1 MPRGSFF
8 LALALAAVL
17 ASASPAWADYE
28 AGQQAWDAGRFTEA
42 VSEWE
47 AAADD
52 GDRRAML
59 ALGRA
64 FVKGLGVPQDY
75 VEAHKWLN
83 LAASRGDAQAAAQ
96 RDALA
101 EKMTVEEQAE
111 ARKLARAWHPGDRAG
126 ADTQVAAAP
135 PTADDAGAPPVE
147 ALREAQAL
155 LAALGYDPGP
165 ADGIWARRSVEAYQA
180 FLRDAGLPS
189 AEVLTPQALRAMRA
203 IAERQGGAPSVAAGT
218 EAPQAAAA
226 APAQQALPPDA
237 LHRAAKAGNIG
248 GLKTALE
255 AGVDVDARDDRGWT
269 ALMNAV
275 NAGNMLL
282 VPPLLEAKADMNV
295 RAPDGATAL
304 FMAAAIGHS
313 EIVAMLMKA
322 EADISIRG
330 PKGKTATDV
339 ARVRYG
345 DFDAARKSGEDE
357 AILALLQGKTLA
369 DAEDDAAFARAKSVG
384 TAAAYEA
391 YRKAHPSG
399 RHAAEVRRLQR
410 KAAEAKDDAA
420 FARARS
426 TGTSAAYGAYLSAH
440 PAGRHAAE
448 ARRLRKAAGEKERL
462 ARKWPAG
469 KEFRECKGCP
479 KMVVVPAGSFTMG
492 SPPGERGRYDDEGP
506 QHRVTIREPF
516 AVGKYEVTRAQFARF
531 VKATGRSTKSRCGT
545 YEPKWK
551 ENRPGRAWRNPGHAQ
566 GKHHPVVCVTWWD
579 AKAYVRWL
587 SRKTGKRYRLLSEA
601 EWEYAAR
608 AGTRTSRYWSKTDSA
623 QCRYANGYDRTAG
636 RRLSLNRKNAA
647 CSDGFAYSRQVGRY
661 RANGF
666 GLHDMLGNVWE
677 WVEDCWHGSYAG
689 APADGSAWVSG
700 GDCDQRILRGGS
712 WTSFP
717 AHVRASSRLLH
728 HTANR
733 HADDGFRVA
742 RTLAP

>member
-1 MPRGSFF
+1 MAAQMFRVASLT
-8 LALALAAVL
+8 LALSLFLVL
-17 ASASPAWADYE
+17 PARADYE

-83 LAASRGDAQAAAQ
+83 LAASRGDAQAAAE

-126 ADTQVAAAP
+126 ADTQLAAAP
-135 PTADDAGAPPVE
+135 PTAEDAGAPPVE

-165 ADGIWARRSVEAYQA
+165 ADGNWGRRSVEAYRS

-226 APAQQALPPDA
+226 APVQQALPPDA

-248 GLKTALE
+248 GLKAALE
-255 AGVDVDARDDRGWT
+255 TGADVDTRDDRGWT

-304 FMAAAIGHS
+304 FMAAVIGHS
-313 EIVAMLMKA
+313 EIIAQLMEA
-322 EADISIRG
+322 GADISIRG
-330 PKGKTATDV
+330 PKGKTATDM
-339 ARVRYG
+339 ARERYG
-345 DFDAARKSGEDE
+345 SVDAARRSGEDE
-357 AILALLQGKTLA
+357 AVLALLQGKSLA
-369 DAEDDAAFARAKSVG
+369 QALDD
-384 TAAAYEA
+384 
-391 YRKAHPSG
+391 
-399 RHAAEVRRLQR
+399 
-410 KAAEAKDDAA
+410 DA

-426 TGTSAAYGAYLSAH
+426 EGTSAAYGAYLSAH
-440 PAGRHAAE
+440 PSGRHAAE
-448 ARRLRKAAGEKERL
+448 ARRLRIDAEKDERL

-492 SPPGERGRYDDEGP
+492 SPSSEEGRYDDEGP
-506 QHRVTIREPF
+506 QHRVTIAEPF

-531 VKATGRSTKSRCGT
+531 VKETGYSAGNSCATFERKEYKVRSGRG
-545 YEPKWK
+545 YQ
-551 ENRPGRAWRNPGHAQ
+551 NPGYRQ
-566 GKHHPVVCVTWWD
+566 GKHHPVVCVSWRG

-587 SRKTGKRYRLLSEA
+587 SRKTGKHYRLLSEA

-608 AGTRTSRYWSKTDSA
+608 AGTRTSRYWGDRISA
-623 QCRYANGYDRTAG
+623 QCRHANGYDRTAESKLSLG
-636 RRLSLNRKNAA
+636 VRRLF
-647 CSDGFAYSRQVGRY
+647 CQDGYVRTAQVGRFGKN
-661 RANGF
+661 AF

-677 WVEDCWHGSYAG
+677 LVEDCWHGSYAG
-689 APADGSAWVSG
+689 APTGGSAWVTG
-700 GDCDQRILRGGS
+700 GDCSQRVLRGGGHS
-712 WTSFP
+712 SFVP
-717 AHVRASSRLLH
+717 RLRS
-728 HTANR
+728 AARGEIRGGYRNGSY
-733 HADDGFRVA
+733 GFRVA